1 MSQST
6 LISPVENM
14 TGKLSSTSD
23 GRVTVTRR
31 KCYGKMLKV
40 GLFMV
45 RWRPMFIIAMR
56 ENGRKLQVKIEVF
69 SKKCNCL

>member
-31 KCYGKMLKV
+31 KCYGKDAKGRPVYGPLILICYLEFQLPNFATSF
-40 GLFMV
+40 LFDSLTL
-45 RWRPMFIIAMR
+45 
-56 ENGRKLQVKIEVF
+56 N
-69 SKKCNCL
+69 